1 MGSVAKVKDVTEPVG
16 PRIGARLKAARQ
28 SKRLTLDDLAESCG
42 VTKGYLSKL
51 ERDHVNASVATLI
64 KVCAVLEIPVGSLF
78 ENASAGEVVRADAK
92 PQISFGGEKMT
103 EFLLTPSNERR
114 IQVLLGEIEPGGGSG
129 QEPYSLPVDVN
140 FVHVIEGGLRVS
152 FEGGRT
158 DPDGESVDAED
169 VVLGAGDS
177 FTFTPRHNHS
187 FQAEGASSARVLW
200 VLNPALPE
208 GPRVSVS

>member
-1 MGSVAKVKDVTEPVG
+1 MVKMKDSSEPGG
-16 PRIGARLKAARQ
+16 PQIGARLKAARQ
-28 SKRLTLDDLAESCG
+28 SKRLTLDDLAASCG

-78 ENASAGEVVRADAK
+78 ENATAGEVVRADAR
-92 PQISFGGEKMT
+92 PQISFGGEKMA

-114 IQVLLGEIEPGGGSG
+114 IQVLMSEIEPGGGSG
-129 QEPYSLPVDVN
+129 REYYSLPADVN
-140 FVHVIEGGLRVS
+140 FVHVLEGGLRVS

-158 DPDGESVDAED
+158 DPESESVDAED
-169 VVLGAGDS
+169 VVLQVGDS
-177 FTFTPRHNHS
+177 FTFAPRHNHS
-187 FQAEGASSARVLW
+187 FSAEGTVQAKVLW

-208 GPRVSVS
+208 GPRVPA

>member
-1 MGSVAKVKDVTEPVG
+1 MAKAKEAVEPVG

-28 SKRLTLDDLAESCG
+28 SKRLTLDDLAEACG

-78 ENASAGEVVRADAK
+78 ENASAGEVVRADAM

-103 EFLLTPSNERR
+103 EYLLTPTNERR
-114 IQVLLGEIEPGGGSG
+114 IQVLLGELEPGGGSG
-129 QEPYSLPVDVN
+129 QEFYSLPIDVN
-140 FVHVIEGGLRVS
+140 FVHVLEGGLRVS

-158 DPDGESVDAED
+158 DPNGEAVDAED
-169 VVLGAGDS
+169 VVLEAGDS
-177 FTFTPRHNHS
+177 FTFTPTHNHS
-187 FQAEGASSARVLW
+187 FQAEGAVLAKVLW

-208 GPRVSVS
+208 GPRAPSS

>member
-1 MGSVAKVKDVTEPVG
+1 MVKMKDSSEPGGPQIGS
-16 PRIGARLKAARQ
+16 RLKAARQ
-28 SKRLTLDDLAESCG
+28 SKRLTLEYLAESCG

-78 ENASAGEVVRADAK
+78 ENASAGEVVRADAR
-92 PQISFGGEKMT
+92 PQISFGGERMS

-114 IQVLLGEIEPGGGSG
+114 IQVLMSEIEPGGGSG
-129 QEPYSLPVDVN
+129 REYYSLPVDVN
-140 FVHVIEGGLRVS
+140 FVHVLEGGLRVS

-158 DPDGESVDAED
+158 DQGSESVDAED
-169 VVLGAGDS
+169 VVLQVGDS
-177 FTFTPRHNHS
+177 FTFAPRHNHS
-187 FQAEGASSARVLW
+187 FSAEGAVRAKVLW

-208 GPRVSVS
+208 GPRAPA